1 MIMPRIC
8 RPALLFAGILF
19 LSGCGSSTP
28 PLAPVTGTVAYRGQP
43 LPSGMIVFTPD
54 PAKGSTGPSAT
65 AVIQS
70 DGSFILH
77 TADAPGAA
85 AGWHR
90 VTVVCIADPEQ
101 ELGSTSYA
109 IPVSLIPEKYR
120 SADLSGLSR
129 EVRMGQNNEF
139 NLNLD

>member
-1 MIMPRIC
+1 MCMPRLC
-8 RPALLFAGILF
+8 RPALLFAGLLL

-28 PLAPVTGTVAYRGQP
+28 PLAPATGTVAYGGQP
-43 LPSGMIVFTPD
+43 LSSGMIVFTPD

-65 AVIQS
+65 ALIQS
-70 DGSFILH
+70 DGSFVLH
-77 TADAPGAA
+77 TGETPGAP

-90 VTVVCIADPEQ
+90 VTVVCIAAPEV
-101 ELGSTSYA
+101 ELGSTGYA
-109 IPVSLIPEKYR
+109 VPVSLIPEKYR

-129 EVRMGQNNEF
+129 EVRMGEKNEF